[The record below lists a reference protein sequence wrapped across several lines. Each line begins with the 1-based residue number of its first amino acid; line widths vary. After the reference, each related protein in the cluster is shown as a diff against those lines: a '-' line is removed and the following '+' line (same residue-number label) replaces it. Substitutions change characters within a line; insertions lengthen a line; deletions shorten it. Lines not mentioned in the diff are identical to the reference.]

1 MQWLLGTYTQRFNRR
16 HQRWGHLFG
25 GRYKGQPIDGRSP
38 GYLRRACD
46 YVHLNPVR
54 AGIVVAEEK
63 LETFCWSSYPAYR
76 RPKLRPPWLR
86 VDRLMGEHGFLED
99 NARSRREFER
109 RMKQLRAGRQDP
121 VMIQRDWKSGAE
133 DFCDWLADKL
143 SRYGREGER
152 ARERSETDA
161 VLAERM
167 VVETSKCVQ
176 WREIDLVLQPK
187 GHPIKRGL
195 PSNYVLRHR

>member
-1 MQWLLGTYTQRFNRR
+1 
-16 HQRWGHLFG
+16 
-25 GRYKGQPIDGRSP
+25 
-38 GYLRRACD
+38 
-46 YVHLNPVR
+46 
-54 AGIVVAEEK
+54 
-63 LETFCWSSYPAYR
+63 
-76 RPKLRPPWLR
+76 
-86 VDRLMGEHGFLED
+86 MGEHGFLED

-121 VMIQRDWKSGAE
+121 VMIQRDWKIGAE

-143 SRYGREGER
+143 SRYGREGKR

-161 VLAERM
+161 VLAEPM
-167 VVETSKCVQ
+167 VVEALKCVQ